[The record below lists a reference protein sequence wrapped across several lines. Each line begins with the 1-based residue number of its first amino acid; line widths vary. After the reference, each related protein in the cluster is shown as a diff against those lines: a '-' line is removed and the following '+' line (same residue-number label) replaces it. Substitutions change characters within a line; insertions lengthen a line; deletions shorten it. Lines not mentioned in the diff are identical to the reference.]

1 MKILLD
7 GDSEL
12 LINTSFYWSCE
23 FKLEKTGMQGND
35 RKKSW
40 AVGCDGNIKPLQS
53 QVLNILG
60 SYVEILTI
68 LVLH

>member
-12 LINTSFYWSCE
+12 LINASFYWSCE

-40 AVGCDGNIKPLQS
+40 AVGRDGNIKAL
-53 QVLNILG
+53 
-60 SYVEILTI
+60 
-68 LVLH
+68 